1 MRAGLALGIALAL
14 TACSSLGQPQVIEY
28 DMEVRSVEI
37 PAGTPANAPLDV
49 VVEVTVGGCTSFKR
63 FEAQRTASML
73 RLRAIGNQV
82 FEPGTVCPAYLGWTK
97 HTYTD
102 PGTPTRTGPFE
113 VVVNGKSWG
122 TVVVR

>member
-14 TACSSLGQPQVIEY
+14 TACGSLGQPPVIEY

-37 PAGTPANAPLDV
+37 PAGTPADAPLDV
-49 VVEVTVGGCTSFKR
+49 VVEVVVEGCNR
-63 FEAQRTASML
+63 FQRFVAQRSATQLS
-73 RLRAIGNQV
+73 LRAIGTTLSG
-82 FEPGTVCPAYLGWTK
+82 PGVVCTADLGWEK
-97 HTYTD
+97 RTYTD
-102 PGTPTRTGPFE
+102 PGSPARTSPFE